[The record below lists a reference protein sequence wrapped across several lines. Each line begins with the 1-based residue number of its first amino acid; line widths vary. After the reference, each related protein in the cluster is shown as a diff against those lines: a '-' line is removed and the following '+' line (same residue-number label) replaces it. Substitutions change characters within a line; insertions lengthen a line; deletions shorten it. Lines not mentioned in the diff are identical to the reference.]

1 MASALK
7 RIDIKIAALIVQ
19 FLVSV
24 AFSLM
29 GSFMP
34 LYIEADL
41 NYSLIE
47 ATYWTGIAQLVS
59 SSLFALTAPFWG
71 HMCDRVGIKKI
82 SMIIIAAN
90 SIVYAGMAL
99 SSNIPQLLLFRALQ
113 GSFGGISTAMFS
125 LVALIASE
133 KELKKAMSYQM
144 AMMTAGS
151 LFGPG
156 IGGLIASMVGYRFTF
171 VASSLFFIAVV
182 PFVYLINVPRPRE
195 KSGETTSFGISEL
208 KSILP
213 DLVSLVLVYACI
225 GFIIPVIPWFL
236 RFYGVP
242 NEQLLAYT
250 TATTMLN
257 GLAFIIAGPLLT
269 GIISNRTLP
278 ILSGIAAA
286 AILSTAFVR
295 DAYQFMALRVSIGG
309 IQAGIPPSLLGGRNR
324 RGTVMGFL
332 NSARFLGNAI
342 GPFVATSILG
352 KGEGSAPMNM
362 YATMAALSASA
373 SIVIYLSH
381 RRTTSKQ

>member
-1 MASALK
+1 
-7 RIDIKIAALIVQ
+7 
-19 FLVSV
+19 
-24 AFSLM
+24 M

-34 LYIEADL
+34 LYIETDL

-82 SMIIIAAN
+82 TMIIIAAN

-99 SSNIPQLLLFRALQ
+99 SSNIPQILLFRALQ

-125 LVALIASE
+125 LVALTASE
-133 KELKKAMSYQM
+133 KDLKKAMSYQM

-171 VASSLFFIAVV
+171 VASSLFFIAVI
-182 PFVYLINVPRPRE
+182 PLVYLINVPPPKKQTE
-195 KSGETTSFGISEL
+195 ETASFGLSEL
-208 KSILP
+208 RSIIP

-225 GFIIPVIPWFL
+225 GFIVPVIPWFL
-236 RFYGVP
+236 RFYGIP

-269 GIISNRTLP
+269 GIVSNRTLP
-278 ILSGIAAA
+278 ILSGVAAA
-286 AILSTAFVR
+286 AILCTGFVG
-295 DAYQFMALRVSIGG
+295 DVYQFIALRVSIGA
-309 IQAGIPPSLLGGRNR
+309 IQAGIPPSLLGGRSR

-332 NSARFLGNAI
+332 NSARFFGNAI

-352 KGEGSAPMNM
+352 NGEGSAPMNM
-362 YATMAALSASA
+362 YVTMTIFSAIA
-373 SIVIYLSH
+373 SVVMYLSH
-381 RRTTSKQ
+381 RKTAGER